1 MNIRLPLSVILIL
14 VLISQVTFAG
24 EISYPW
30 GDIYIGALDA
40 AGWAGL
46 VLAAAPDDA
55 FAFRVRVIKAGE
67 AAEGYDFQYLVS
79 ELGPHS
85 PDGKYARVKFDL
97 GLPFGQGNNTP
108 ILKKP
113 SPKSTTMLVEW
124 SRQDE
129 GAVIGRIRIPRNIQA
144 QLVFYGPWKT
154 RARFQIQDDGQ
165 VHGESL
171 DQGNL
176 EYLFW
181 TSLAGMPGNQ
191 REGAEVALD
200 FPPEKAREVY
210 FVAGVDQ
217 DLQIL
222 TNRIY
227 RYKNENT
234 IRSFLEEEAR
244 IYEENRVRV
253 SGPFDGVAAA
263 VTNTVFWATLYQP
276 EMHQF
281 FTPASRGPGIL
292 RTDGSAA
299 LWEQRSGNAF
309 YNAVILAVESSKHA
323 VDMIKCVLQ
332 TQYPNGNI
340 PQWRDDR
347 SGSPDRSQPPVGSYM
362 VYKLFQKTGDVELLR
377 FAYPYLTRWHAFW
390 KAEKSNG
397 LIRRDG
403 NRDGLL
409 EWGSDEEL
417 VRSRVSD
424 ARNPPD
430 GKERARWESAMPDL
444 PNWDE
449 AGFYG
454 LSGTLTLNCLDL
466 NSLYALDAW
475 CLSNMARVLE
485 RPEDER
491 REYLTEYAAM
501 KELINETFWDNRRG
515 FYFDR
520 NWDGRLSS
528 KMSISGFLPLI
539 ARIPDQRRLEQ
550 MRRHLL
556 NPEEFWGEFVLP
568 SVSRGD
574 EEFRDQHDWRG
585 AIWPT
590 ANYLVYQGLK
600 AYGLDVEA
608 HEMARKCADLFL
620 MTWNNF
626 QLNSENYDARTG
638 EATGRRFLSWG
649 SLMALMALE
658 EYIDI
663 TPWEGFRF
671 GILQPEKGGEVKAVS
686 IQGRQYDI
694 KVSPGQVLLK
704 EEGREIVRS
713 KGSAVFRRFLYN
725 EQEVSF
731 DVLSLAPRKIRIRFL
746 SRGKYQYFLDDQL
759 TQVFDGADAEF
770 RVPEGAH
777 KVSIILVEKS
787 R

>member
-1 MNIRLPLSVILIL
+1 MNSKFTLSVFLL
-14 VLISQVTFAG
+14 LGLLLQAGLAG

-30 GDIYIGALDA
+30 SDVYIGALDA
-40 AGWAGL
+40 SGWAGL
-46 VLAAAPDDA
+46 VFAATREEA
-55 FAFRVRVIKAGE
+55 FAFRIRVIKAGE
-67 AAEGYDFQYLVS
+67 AAEGHDFQYLVS

-85 PDGKYARVKFDL
+85 PDGRYARLKFDL

-113 SPKSTTMLVEW
+113 SPKSTTMVLEW

-129 GAVIGRIRIPRNIQA
+129 GTVIGRIHIPKNIQA
-144 QLVFYGPWKT
+144 QVVFYAPWNI
-154 RARFQIQDDGQ
+154 RARFQIQEDGQ
-165 VHGESL
+165 VQGEGL
-171 DQGNL
+171 NR
-176 EYLFW
+176 ENMRFVFW
-181 TSLAGMPGNQ
+181 TSRPGMPGEARNG
-191 REGAEVALD
+191 EEVSLD
-200 FPPEKAREVY
+200 FASAKARDIY
-210 FVAGVDQ
+210 FVSGVDA

-244 IYEENRVRV
+244 IYAENRVRV
-253 SGPFDGVAAA
+253 SGPYQGVAEA
-263 VTNTVFWATLYQP
+263 VTNTVFWTTLYQP
-276 EMHQF
+276 DRHRLY
-281 FTPASRGPGIL
+281 TPSSRSPVTIS
-292 RTDGSAA
+292 TDGTVP
-299 LWEQRSGNAF
+299 LWEQRSGHAF
-309 YNAVILAVESSKHA
+309 YNAVLLAVESSLHA
-323 VDMIKCVLQ
+323 VDMIKSVLQ
-332 TQYPNGNI
+332 TQYPNGNL

-347 SGSPDRSQPPVGSYM
+347 SGSPDRSQPPIGSYM
-362 VYKLFQKTGDVELLR
+362 VFKLFQKTGDVELLR

-417 VRSRVSD
+417 VQ
-424 ARNPPD
+424 ARESGGRDPSD
-430 GKERARWESAMPDL
+430 GKQRARWESAMPDL
-444 PNWDE
+444 PNWDG
-449 AGFYG
+449 AGFDR
-454 LSGTLTLNCLDL
+454 LSGTMTLNCLDL

-475 CLSNMARVLE
+475 CLSHIARALD
-485 RPEDER
+485 RPEEER

-501 KELINETFWDNRRG
+501 KELINLTFWDSRRG

-520 NWDGRLSS
+520 NWDGRPST

-539 ARIPDQRRLEQ
+539 AHIPDQSRLEQ
-550 MRRHLL
+550 IRRHLL
-556 NPEEFWGEFVLP
+556 NPDEFWGEFVLP
-568 SVSRGD
+568 SVSRD
-574 EEFRDQHDWRG
+574 DPVFRDQNAWRG

-590 ANYLVYQGLK
+590 TNYLIYQGLK
-600 AYGLDVEA
+600 AYGLEVEA

-626 QLNSENYDARTG
+626 QLHPENYDARTG
-638 EATGRRFLSWG
+638 EATGCRFQSWG
-649 SLMALMALE
+649 ALMALMALE

-671 GILQPEKGGEVKAVS
+671 GILQPEKGGEVRGVS
-686 IQGRQYDI
+686 IQGRQYDV
-694 KVSPGQVLLK
+694 KVSPGLVLLK

-731 DVLSLAPRKIRIRFL
+731 DIMSLAPRKLRIRFL
-746 SRGKYQYFLDDQL
+746 SRGKYQYFLDERL
-759 TQVFDGADAEF
+759 TQVFDGSDAEF
-770 RVPEGAH
+770 RVPEGEH

>member
-1 MNIRLPLSVILIL
+1 MNIRLTLSVIIL
-14 VLISQVTFAG
+14 LGLVSSIGLSG

-30 GDIYIGALDA
+30 NEVYIGALDA
-40 AGWAGL
+40 EGWAGL
-46 VLAAAPDDA
+46 VLAAARDDA
-55 FAFRVRVIKAGE
+55 FAFRIRVIKTGE
-67 AAEGYDFQYLVS
+67 AAEGHDFLYLVS

-85 PDGKYARVKFDL
+85 PDGRYARIKFDL
-97 GLPFGQGNNTP
+97 SLPFGQGNNTP

-113 SPKSTTMLVEW
+113 SPNSSTMVLEW

-129 GAVIGRIRIPRNIQA
+129 GAVIGRIQTPKNIQV
-144 QLVFYGPWKT
+144 QLVFYFPWKT
-154 RARFQIQDDGQ
+154 RGRFQLQDNGQ
-165 VHGESL
+165 VQGESL
-171 DQGNL
+171 NPGNMK
-176 EYLFW
+176 YVFW
-181 TSLAGMPGNQ
+181 TSRPWLPGDQ
-191 REGAEVALD
+191 REGAEVVLD
-200 FPPEKAREVY
+200 FPPGKTKEIY
-210 FVAGVDQ
+210 FVAGVDEDPQ
-217 DLQIL
+217 VMS
-222 TNRIY
+222 NRIY

-234 IRSFLEEEAR
+234 IRTFLQEEAR

-253 SGPFDGVAAA
+253 SGPFKGVAEA
-263 VTNTVFWATLYQP
+263 VTNTVFWTTLYQP
-276 EMHQF
+276 ERHQF
-281 FTPASRGPGIL
+281 FTPSSRNPGIL
-292 RTDGSAA
+292 RTDGTTAY
-299 LWEQRSGNAF
+299 WEQRSGHAF
-309 YNAVILAVESSKHA
+309 YNALILAVESFKHA
-323 VDMIKCVLQ
+323 VDMIKSVLQ

-362 VYKLFQKTGDVELLR
+362 VFKLFQKTGDVELLR

-397 LIRRDG
+397 LVRRDG

-417 VRSRVSD
+417 VQAFVSE
-424 ARNPPD
+424 ALSPPD
-430 GKERARWESAMPDL
+430 GKQRAQWESAMPDL

-449 AGFYG
+449 AGFDR
-454 LSGTLTLNCLDL
+454 LSGTMTLNCLDL

-475 CLSNMARVLE
+475 CLSNMARVLD
-485 RPEDER
+485 RPEER
-491 REYLTEYAAM
+491 EEYLTEYAAM

-520 NWDGRLSS
+520 NWDGRLSP
-528 KMSISGFLPLI
+528 KMSISSFFPLL
-539 ARIPDQRRLEQ
+539 ARIPDQRQLGQ
-550 MRRHLL
+550 IRRHLL
-556 NPEEFWGEFVLP
+556 NSEEFWGEFVLP

-574 EEFRDQHDWRG
+574 EEFKDQEDWRG

-590 ANYLVYQGLK
+590 ANYLIYQGLK
-600 AYGLDVEA
+600 AYGLEVEA
-608 HEMARKCADLFL
+608 HELARKCAELFL

-626 QLNSENYDARTG
+626 QLNPENYDARTG
-638 EATGRRFLSWG
+638 EATGNRFQSWG
-649 SLMALMALE
+649 SLMAMMALE

-671 GILQPEKGGEVKAVS
+671 GILQPEKGGEVKGVS
-686 IQGRQYDI
+686 IQGRQYDV

-713 KGSAVFRRFLYN
+713 KGSAVFRRFLYT

-746 SRGKYQYFLDDQL
+746 TKGKYQYILDDQL
-759 TQVFDGADAEF
+759 TQVFDGDDAEF
-770 RVPEGAH
+770 RVPKGEH